1 MPRNTTQ
8 QVLNQIAKFWRAGL
22 SGFLLL
28 NLALLQAAATPANN
42 SHNAPAF
49 SSEIQ
54 SAGHSVQR
62 DWQRVNLHYGNEIS
76 SGGGHDD
83 QSSDA
88 PLFAAA
94 QPLFNVASLS
104 LFHHSDA
111 HRGSNR
117 FDYFLPEPRA
127 APQA

>member
-1 MPRNTTQ
+1 MQPNATQ
-8 QVLNQIAKFWRAGL
+8 LVLNQIAKFWRAGL

-42 SHNAPAF
+42 YHNAPAF
-49 SSEIQ
+49 SNEIQ

-62 DWQRVNLHYGNEIS
+62 DWQRVNLHSGSEIS
-76 SGGGHDD
+76 NGGGNDD
-83 QSSDA
+83 QPSDA
-88 PLFAAA
+88 PLFTTTR
-94 QPLFNVASLS
+94 PLFNTANLS
-104 LFHHSDA
+104 LLHHSDA
-111 HRGSNR
+111 HRGCNR